1 MNVFKSMIIALSMY
15 SKIPVPKM
23 EWTEENM
30 RYTMCFFPLVGAV
43 IGLLEWIWFD
53 ISFMLEAGDI
63 LRSVGLVLI
72 PVLITGGIHLDGLL
86 DTADAISSYQ
96 TQEKRLEIMKD
107 THAGAFAI
115 IVCCVY
121 FLAYF
126 GVLTQVNVQAIY
138 VLGLGFILSRALSG
152 FGVASFPLA
161 KGSGLVYLFADRLAK
176 KKVKIVLVIESL
188 LLCVGMV
195 EMDLAL
201 GMTAAIVAA
210 LFLGIYRIMTQ
221 KIFGG
226 ITGDTQGF
234 FLQLCELFMAVAV
247 TIVQLVV
254 Y

>member
-1 MNVFKSMIIALSMY
+1 MIIALSMY